1 MIFTSKALAFICPDN
16 KSCLKGDCD
25 VKTFLTDDFLL
36 SSEPARRL
44 YHEHAAHMPI
54 FDYHC
59 HLNPQEIY
67 ENKQFSDIGE
77 AWLAGDHYKWR
88 VMRACGVPEEYV
100 TGSASFR
107 EKFDRFAAIMPQL
120 IGNPIYHWS
129 HLELLRFFGVD
140 ELLDAGSADAVWKQA
155 NEKLQSSAGSARALI
170 AESSVKAL
178 CTTDDPAD
186 DLQYHR
192 LLAADKDFA
201 TQVLPTFRPDKALHV
216 ENAEYAAYMK
226 KLGAAAGIDI
236 RTLDDVKAA
245 LRQRLDYFVAC
256 GCRLSDQS
264 FGSPDFTVW
273 DEQAAGEAMR
283 KALAGETPLPQ
294 ETAAYQSLLMDFL
307 GKEYAARGF
316 TMQLHLG
323 ALRNLNTR
331 RFQALGPDVG
341 CDSIGDGIPAASL
354 AAMLDRLAVED
365 ALPKTILYTLNAS
378 DNDKLVACAGSFQDG
393 TTAGK
398 LQFGSAWWFNDH
410 LDGMETQMRA
420 LANIGVLSRFVGML
434 TDSRSF
440 LSYPRHEYFRRI
452 LCRVIGGW
460 VADGQAPADYD
471 LLGGMVEDIC
481 YNNAARY
488 IGIEG

>member
-1 MIFTSKALAFICPDN
+1 M
-16 KSCLKGDCD
+16 
-25 VKTFLTDDFLL
+25 KTFITDDFLL
-36 SSEPARRL
+36 NSEPARRL
-44 YHEHAAHMPI
+44 YHEYAEDMPI

-88 VMRACGVPEEYV
+88 VMRTCGVPEEYV
-100 TGSASFR
+100 TGKASFQ
-107 EKFDRFAAIMPQL
+107 EKFQRFAAIMPAL
-120 IGNPIYHWS
+120 VGNPIYHWS
-129 HLELLRFFGVD
+129 HLELLRFFGVE
-140 ELLDAGSADAVWKQA
+140 ELLDSQSAPAIWDKA
-155 NEKLQSSAGSARALI
+155 NSVLQSPQGTARALI
-170 AESSVKAL
+170 ASSNVRAL

-186 DLQYHR
+186 DLQYHN
-192 LLAADKDFA
+192 LLAEDRGFA
-201 TQVLPTFRPDKALHV
+201 TQVLPTFRPDKILHV
-216 ENAEYAAYMK
+216 ENGEYPVYLQ
-226 KLGAAAGIDI
+226 KLGAAAGVYI

-245 LRQRLDYFVAC
+245 LKQRLDYFAGC

-273 DEQAAGEAMR
+273 DEEAAQEAMR
-283 KALAGETPLPQ
+283 KALDGEAPLDY
-294 ETAAYQSLLMDFL
+294 EVSAYQSLLMDFL
-307 GKEYAARGF
+307 GGEYAARGF

-323 ALRNLNTR
+323 ALRNLNTK
-331 RFQALGPDVG
+331 RFQALGADIG

-354 AAMLDRLAVED
+354 ASLLDRLALRD

-378 DNDKLVACAGSFQDG
+378 DNEKLVAGGGCFHDAA
-393 TTAGK
+393 TAGK
-398 LQFGSAWWFNDH
+398 VQFGSAWWFNDH
-410 LDGMETQMRA
+410 LDGMEKQLRD
-420 LANIGVLSRFVGML
+420 LSSISVLSRFVGML

-460 VADGQAPADYD
+460 VEDGQAPADYA
-471 LLGGMVEDIC
+471 LLGSMVQDIC
-481 YNNAARY
+481 YNNVAKF